1 MYATCGSTIYICYKK
16 YCVEWIYNAEL
27 HYSLHNARIYS
38 GINAVLWVTQKVLV
52 RKKKKK
58 TMNLMQWKIYLPK
71 DFCKTY
77 ILKI

>member
-27 HYSLHNARIYS
+27 HSEYSLHNARIYS

-52 RKKKKK
+52 RKKKKEDHELNAMK
-58 TMNLMQWKIYLPK
+58 NISAKRFL
-71 DFCKTY
+71 
-77 ILKI
+77 

>member
-38 GINAVLWVTQKVLV
+38 GINAVL
-52 RKKKKK
+52 
-58 TMNLMQWKIYLPK
+58 
-71 DFCKTY
+71 
-77 ILKI
+77 

>member
-38 GINAVLWVTQKVLV
+38 GINASCALVTQKVLV
-52 RKKKKK
+52 RLKKKEDHELNAMKNISAK
-58 TMNLMQWKIYLPK
+58 RFL
-71 DFCKTY
+71 
-77 ILKI
+77 